1 MRIKLALALIPAL
14 FALASCGGDDKGNS
28 SAAVS
33 AAPVA
38 SVTAPAGKAW
48 VDTITK
54 TKDGGYLQ
62 GNPNAPIKLV
72 EYGSRN
78 CPYCGLFGRTA
89 PEPLRKN
96 YISTGKVSWEFRD
109 FLIHGAPDLAA
120 ALLNQCVPDES
131 FFSMLDQYFENQE
144 QFLSRTEQLVKTNP
158 QLVQQLQ
165 GQAAPQAA
173 VGFAEALGMIDF
185 MKQRGVPE
193 AKARECLADQ
203 KKIDAIAKV
212 NADAATV
219 YGVSGTPS
227 FFINGKK
234 VEAGSWEQLEPL
246 LKAAGAR

>member
-1 MRIKLALALIPAL
+1 MRTKLALALTAL
-14 FALASCGGDDKGNS
+14 FALAGCGSGDKTEN
-28 SAAVS
+28 S

-38 SVTAPAGKAW
+38 AVTAPAGKAW
-48 VDTITK
+48 VDMVTK

-120 ALLNQCVPDES
+120 ALLNQCVPDET
-131 FFSMLDQYFENQE
+131 FFPMLDRFFENQD
-144 QFLSRTEQLVKTNP
+144 QFLQRTESLYKTN
-158 QLVQQLQ
+158 QALIQQLQ
-165 GQAAPQAA
+165 QLPPPQAA
-173 VGFAEALGMIDF
+173 AAFAEQLGMIDF
-185 MKQRGVPE
+185 MKQNGVPE
-193 AKARECLADQ
+193 AQARQCLADQ

-212 NADAATV
+212 NADGATV
-219 YGVSGTPS
+219 YGVNSTPT

-234 VEAGSWEQLEPL
+234 AEAGSWEQLEPL

>member
-109 FLIHGAPDLAA
+109 FLIHGAPDFAL
-120 ALLNQCVPDES
+120 ALLNQCVPDEA
-131 FFSMLDQYFENQE
+131 FFPVLDQMFANQPVFEE
-144 QFLSRTEQLVKTNP
+144 RTMALQKNNP
-158 QLVQQLQ
+158 QIFQQMQ
-165 GQAAPQAA
+165 TMTPGQAAALMA
-173 VGFAEALGMIDF
+173 DALGMVDF
-185 MKQRGVPE
+185 IKQRGVAEPR
-193 AKARECLADQ
+193 ARQCLADQ
-203 KKIDAIAKV
+203 KLIEGIAKV
-212 NADAATV
+212 NADASNQ
-219 YGVSGTPS
+219 GVNSTPT
-227 FFINGKK
+227 FFINGEKAN
-234 VEAGSWEQLEPL
+234 AGSWEQLEPL
-246 LKAAGAR
+246 LQAAGAR